1 MQRILAATDLSPR
14 GTAAVAR
21 AGRLA
26 RHFRAPLTLLHVVD
40 EELPDALRRSHA
52 LQAKALLHAEAER
65 LGPALG
71 VEVEVRAV
79 EGRHFHAIARTAEEI
94 AADLVVVGASP
105 PVPELGGRLGITTE
119 KLMREV
125 AIPVLAVR
133 NARTEPY
140 ATVLVAVDLADAA
153 RRVLGLAHR
162 VATAEPV
169 HVLHVPQD
177 PAGRDSTD
185 AARTHV
191 DPALTAALEALLVR
205 SGFDAGAAR
214 PIVRLGSIDNLL
226 PRVVAETKA
235 DLVVMGTTT
244 PSRTALGRW
253 LAGSHAEKAL
263 ASVETDLLV
272 VPLD

>member
-1 MQRILAATDLSPR
+1 MQRLLAATDLSPR

-26 RHFRAPLTLLHVVD
+26 RQFRAPMTLFHVVD
-40 EELPDALRRSHA
+40 HELPDALRRSHQ
-52 LQAKALLHAEAER
+52 LQATALLRAEAER
-65 LGPALG
+65 LSPALG
-71 VEVEVRAV
+71 VAVDVRVVA
-79 EGRHFHAIARTAEEI
+79 GRDHHAIARAAEEI
-94 AADLVVVGASP
+94 AADLIVVGASP

-119 KLMREV
+119 RLMREV

-133 NARTEPY
+133 RAETEPY
-140 ATVLVAVDLADAA
+140 AAVLVAVELVEAS

-162 VATAEPV
+162 VAAVEPV
-169 HVLHVPQD
+169 HVLNVPSD

-191 DPALTAALEALLVR
+191 DPAVIAALDDLVAR
-205 SGFDAGAAR
+205 SGFEPGAAKS
-214 PIVRLGSIDNLL
+214 IVRMGTIDNLL
-226 PRVVAETKA
+226 PRVVADVGA

-244 PSRTALGRW
+244 HNRTALGRW
-253 LAGSHAEKAL
+253 LTGSHAEKAL
-263 ASVETDLLV
+263 ASVETDLLA